1 MTASPFTTGSDNG
14 SGLASFAP
22 GNDPGPLGVLA
33 RIRQPAPAAAMG
45 ERCEMCAESIPSEH
59 THVVDV
65 GQRTLVC
72 TCRACYLLFTGRGA
86 GAGRYRAVPERYRTV
101 RDFALSPSQ
110 WSSLQIPV
118 SVAFFFDNSSM
129 EATAAFFPSPAGA
142 TECLL
147 PLHPWEEV
155 VVANPVLETLQPDVE
170 AALIR
175 TDDGEAGTGVE
186 CFLVP
191 IDSCYELVGH
201 LRTLWRGF
209 DGGREVHEAMAAY
222 FDRLRNR
229 GTSVGREDLD
239 G

>member
-1 MTASPFTTGSDNG
+1 
-14 SGLASFAP
+14 
-22 GNDPGPLGVLA
+22 
-33 RIRQPAPAAAMG
+33 
-45 ERCEMCAESIPSEH
+45 
-59 THVVDV
+59 
-65 GQRTLVC
+65 
-72 TCRACYLLFTGRGA
+72 
-86 GAGRYRAVPERYRTV
+86 
-101 RDFALSPSQ
+101 
-110 WSSLQIPV
+110 
-118 SVAFFFDNSSM
+118 
-129 EATAAFFPSPAGA
+129 
-142 TECLL
+142 
-147 PLHPWEEV
+147 V

>member
-1 MTASPFTTGSDNG
+1 MTASPLTARSANG
-14 SGLASFAP
+14 SGPASFAP
-22 GNDPGPLGVLA
+22 GNDAGPLGVLA
-33 RIRQPAPAAAMG
+33 RLRQPAPASAME
-45 ERCEMCAESIPSEH
+45 ERCEMCSESIPSEH
-59 THVVDV
+59 AHVVDM

-101 RDFALSPSQ
+101 RDFALTPSQ

-118 SVAFFFDNSSM
+118 AVAFFFENSSM

-147 PLHPWEEV
+147 PLDTWQEV
-155 VVANPVLETLQPDVE
+155 VAANPVLETLQPDVE

-175 TDDGEAGTGVE
+175 TADGEGGTGAE

-209 DGGREVHEAMAAY
+209 DGGREVHQAMAAY
-222 FDRLRNR
+222 FDHLLHR
-229 GTSVGREDLD
+229 GTSVGREDVD